1 MDATTHARIP
11 LAVSRA
17 HDPQRAALELEEAL
31 RLPQTALSLFFC
43 SPQFE
48 LDALAHEL
56 QGRFGNIP
64 LIGCTTAGEITP
76 EGYLD
81 ETITG
86 AALPAGDFHV
96 ATVLIENL
104 DRFAVS
110 DAPRL
115 CARLADQ
122 LGQSLGAIT
131 PQNAF
136 GFLLI
141 DGLSMREESVISAI
155 YNSLGQIPIFGGSAG
170 DGLNFKRTRIY
181 ADGAFRGN
189 AAVFA
194 LIHTTR
200 PFTVFKTQHFVA
212 TPQKMVVTGAD
223 PARRVV
229 TEINGEPAAAAYAD
243 LVGVSIAELNPIVF
257 ATHPVMV
264 RIGGA
269 DYVRAIQSAHPDGS
283 LSFYCAIEEG
293 LVLSLAESIDL
304 VENLE
309 TLFRQVRGA
318 VGEPELVIGCDC
330 ILRKLEMERRSLTE
344 PANRVFKKNRV
355 IGFATYGE
363 QYHAMHI
370 SQTFTGVAIGAGKAP
385 HA

>member
-17 HDPQRAALELEEAL
+17 RDPQRAALELEEAL
-31 RLPQTALSLFFC
+31 RLPQTALGFFFC

-56 QGRFGNIP
+56 RGRFGNVP

-76 EGYLD
+76 QGYLD

-86 AALPAGDFHV
+86 AALPAGDFDV

-110 DAPRL
+110 EAPRL
-115 CARLADQ
+115 CARLAAQ
-122 LGQSLGAIT
+122 LGQRLGAIT

-223 PARRVV
+223 AARRVV
-229 TEINGEPAAAAYAD
+229 TELNGSPAAQEYAD
-243 LVGVSIAELNPIVF
+243 LVGVPVTELNPGVF
-257 ATHPVMV
+257 AGNPVVV

-269 DYVRAIQSAHPDGS
+269 DYIRAIQNVHPDGS
-283 LSFYCAIEEG
+283 LSFYCAIDEG
-293 LVLSLAESIDL
+293 LVLSLAKSINL
-304 VENLE
+304 VDNLE
-309 TLFRQVRGA
+309 AQFRQVHGTVGA
-318 VGEPELVIGCDC
+318 PELIIGCDC
-330 ILRKLEMERRSLTE
+330 ILRKLEMEQLGLMPS
-344 PANRVFKKNRV
+344 ANHLFKENHV

-370 SQTFTGVAIGAGKAP
+370 SQTFTGVAIGAGDAP